1 MALRD
6 IQVEYR
12 RRGVTKT
19 KVMAARCA
27 YMLSSVTNKVL
38 MHRLAQSLVTA
49 NEAVCLTGIDHATLS
64 GAVLE
69 LLSSTELTPKWE
81 AVANKAVAAYKSP
94 GEPTKTESMQF
105 SLEEP
110 ATELRNA
117 LAEDAI
123 VELLNDALARFQ
135 TAETGLI
142 QLAQGAMKKL

>member
-1 MALRD
+1 M
-6 IQVEYR
+6 
-12 RRGVTKT
+12 
-19 KVMAARCA
+19 
-27 YMLSSVTNKVL
+27 VL
-38 MHRLAQSLVTA
+38 SLVTK

-69 LLSSTELTPKWE
+69 LLTSTELNPEWE
-81 AVANKAVAAYKSP
+81 AIANKAVAAYKKP
-94 GEPTKTESMQF
+94 AEPTKSESLKI

-123 VELLNDALARFQ
+123 VELMNDALARFQ

-142 QLAQGAMKKL
+142 QLALGAMKKAGV